1 MNWMENIRDWCI
13 SRQLW
18 WGHRIPAWY
27 DEAGRVYVART
38 EEEAVKLAGGKAL
51 TQDPDTLDT
60 WFSSALWPFSTLG
73 WPDKTPELDYF
84 YPTSTLVTMYDI
96 IFFWV
101 ARMIFS
107 GVEQMGKSPFATVFI
122 HGAVRDEQGRKMS
135 KTLNNGIDPLDIIG
149 EYGADAL
156 RFMLATCAS
165 LGSDMRFSDEKVTS
179 ARNFANKIWNA
190 TRFVLM
196 NLSDGFKPGLPDE
209 LAIEDKWALSKYNT
223 LVADVT
229 DNLEKFELGVAAGK
243 LYDFIWDI
251 LCDWYIE
258 ITKSRVSAGAAGA
271 EKAQKVLV
279 YLLDGTLRLL
289 HPFMPFIT
297 EELWQ
302 AIPHDGESIMISS
315 WPVFSPSLAFEKEE
329 RDFSGIMDVIR
340 GIRARRAE
348 MNVPPSKKAKVFIV
362 TDSAGVFA
370 QGAAFIQRLAYASEI
385 AIGCS
390 FDPDGAVQVVTS
402 AARAFIPM
410 GELIDMEKERARLEK
425 EKTAVQKDIDMISAK
440 LENVGFVAKAPE
452 KVVAAEHEKLKA
464 AKEKLLKIDESM
476 KALN

>member
-1 MNWMENIRDWCI
+1 M
-13 SRQLW
+13 S
-18 WGHRIPAWY
+18 
-27 DEAGRVYVART
+27 
-38 EEEAVKLAGGKAL
+38 K
-51 TQDPDTLDT
+51 
-60 WFSSALWPFSTLG
+60 SLG
-73 WPDKTPELDYF
+73 N
-84 YPTSTLVTMYDI
+84 
-96 IFFWV
+96 
-101 ARMIFS
+101 
-107 GVEQMGKSPFATVFI
+107 GVE
-122 HGAVRDEQGRKMS
+122 
-135 KTLNNGIDPLDIIG
+135 PLEVIA

-156 RFMLATCAS
+156 RFSLATGVS
-165 LGSDMRFSDEKVTS
+165 PGNDMRFSDEKVKA

-196 NLSDGFKPGLPDE
+196 NLNDGFEPGLPEE
-209 LAIEDKWALSKYNT
+209 LAIEDKWVLSKYNT
-223 LVADVT
+223 LAADVT

-258 ITKSRVSAGAAGA
+258 ITKSRVSAGGDGA

-302 AIPHDGESIMISS
+302 AIPHDGESIMVSS
-315 WPVFSPSLAFEKEE
+315 WPVFQPALVFEKEE

-370 QGAAFIQRLAYASEI
+370 QGEPFIRRLAYASEI
-385 AIGCS
+385 EIGSS
-390 FDPDGAVQVVTS
+390 FDLEGAVQVVTS
-402 AARAFIPM
+402 AARVFIPM
-410 GELIDMEKERARLEK
+410 GDLIDMEKERARLEK
-425 EKTAVQKDIDMISAK
+425 EKTVVQKDIDMITAK
-440 LENVGFVAKAPE
+440 LGNEGFVAKAPE
-452 KVVAAEHEKLKA
+452 KVVAAEREKLGA
-464 AKEKLLKIDESM
+464 AKEKLLKIDESI
-476 KALN
+476 KAL